1 MPCVPP
7 VVSVQLVWE
16 PHVAVSGLNLP
27 AVFPVLPLVSVQLVW
42 EPYVDMPGLTLPPV
56 FSVLPLVSV
65 QLVWEPHVAVPGLLQ
80 VVPVVSLAAVGGFLS
95 FQQLDC

>member
-16 PHVAVSGLNLP
+16 PHVAVSELN
-27 AVFPVLPLVSVQLVW
+27 
-42 EPYVDMPGLTLPPV
+42 LPPV